1 MWIEILKLLFVCHPA
16 ILPYYVA
23 FTSGLPVSSDQ
34 LLFPRNATVLEKVDR
49 TGNAV
54 WLEHRWL
61 QDGVQDQEIVDLAN
75 ALKQNGIRYVFPHL
89 APATASG
96 GLPEFS
102 ATAARRF
109 VKILRREAPEVRILP
124 WVGGVQKG
132 YRQSHVGT
140 VDLDSEQYLNRF
152 TDSCTNLAQAFH
164 LDGIHLNVE
173 PVVSGDPRFVSWLHA
188 MKQKLGDGILSVA
201 AVKPVFFEGLNL
213 SPLHAWDISYLEAVG
228 RECDQL
234 AIMNY
239 DTGIPS
245 PLVYGLYTRTKT
257 ISLLER
263 FEEDGLTCKVLLGI
277 PTYDDTRMHQSA
289 AENIPA
295 AVNGL
300 LSALSAGHTK
310 NFEGAA
316 IYAFWTTDAAEW
328 DDFSKTWLRQR

>member
-1 MWIEILKLLFVCHPA
+1 MWIEILKLLFACHPA

-23 FTSGLPVSSDQ
+23 LASGLPVSSDQ
-34 LLFPRNATVLEKVDR
+34 LLFPQNTAVLEKVDR

-61 QDGVQDQEIVDLAN
+61 QDGVGDQEIVDLAN
-75 ALKQNGIRYVFPHL
+75 ALKHNGIRYVYPHL
-89 APATASG
+89 TPADASG
-96 GLPEFS
+96 NLPEFS
-102 ATAARRF
+102 ATAVRRF
-109 VKILRREAPEVRILP
+109 VKIVKREVPGIRILV

-132 YRQSHVGT
+132 YRQSREGT
-140 VDLDSEQYLNRF
+140 LDLDSEQYLRQF
-152 TDSCTNLAQAFH
+152 TDSCTNLVQEFH

-188 MKQKLGDGILSVA
+188 VKQKLGAGILSVA

-213 SPLHAWDISYLEAVG
+213 SPLHAWDLSYLEAVG

-245 PLVYGLYTRTKT
+245 PFLYGLYTRMKT
-257 ISLLER
+257 VSLLER
-263 FEEDGLTCKVLLGI
+263 FEKDGLACKVLLGI
-277 PTYDDTRMHQSA
+277 PTYDDTRMHRSA

-300 LSALSAGHTK
+300 LSALSAGNTK
-310 NFEGAA
+310 NFEGTA

-328 DDFSKTWLRQR
+328 NDFSQTWLKQK